1 MAYCKV
7 QKELAKNYLANE
19 IPRKILDLST
29 QNEFTMVGLVT
40 FENKLKAETKEAID
54 KLSNSKIQTK
64 IITGDNIYIAI
75 ETAYRSGILPNRPLD
90 NKVIVIK
97 GKKQKD
103 DK

>member
-1 MAYCKV
+1 MA
-7 QKELAKNYLANE
+7 ND
-19 IPRKILDLST
+19 IPRNIMELSA
-29 QNEFTMVGLVT
+29 QNELTMVGLVT

-75 ETAYRSGILPNRPLD
+75 ETAHRSGILSSKPLD
-90 NKVIVIK
+90 NKVIVIQ

-103 DK
+103 SK